1 MEQAPRTSLVVYTIV
16 ERERDGKK
24 FWVRIGSAFR
34 NRDGSLNAV
43 LDAMPVNGTMHIR
56 EPRPWQEREASPQ
69 PAERDLAIGDVDGFA
84 E

>member
-1 MEQAPRTSLVVYTIV
+1 MDNGSRAPLVVYTIV

-34 NRDGSLNAV
+34 NRDGSLNAF
-43 LDAMPVNGTMHIR
+43 LDAVPVNGTMHIR
-56 EPRPWQEREASPQ
+56 EPRALP
-69 PAERDLAIGDVDGFA
+69 ERDAPPHNDGDHAMASGF

>member
-1 MEQAPRTSLVVYTIV
+1 MDSATRMPLVVYTIV

-34 NRDGSLNAV
+34 NRDGSLNAY
-43 LDAMPVNGTMHIR
+43 LDAVPVNGTMHIR
-56 EPRPWQEREASPQ
+56 EQRRES
-69 PAERDLAIGDVDGFA
+69 ERDAGPLHDDLMVADAMA